1 MTNKTAAQVNDIS
14 DEEQEY
20 LERTALLGLE
30 YVLADFVREFHAA
43 TTRWERIAFPAMVIF
58 SLLAISGFW
67 LIYSI
72 TDDMHRMSQN
82 IDPQMSKNLGDM
94 SKNIATLTKSI
105 DNMDKNINQL
115 VVSIGEMN
123 SNMAKMQG
131 DISAISTELTAM
143 DPILQN
149 IAQMNQSIYA
159 MTWNTG
165 VMSNDMNRLN
175 QSIGKP
181 MRFMNN
187 FLP

>member
-1 MTNKTAAQVNDIS
+1 MMTETATQVNDIS

-30 YVLADFVREFHAA
+30 YVLADFVREFQSA
-43 TTRWERIAFPAMVIF
+43 TKRWERIAFPAMVIF
-58 SLLAISGFW
+58 ALLAISGFW

-72 TDDMHRMSQN
+72 TEDMHLMSQN
-82 IDPQMSKNLGDM
+82 LGGM
-94 SKNIATLTKSI
+94 SKNITTLTSKI
-105 DNMDKNINQL
+105 GHMDKNISQL
-115 VVSIGEMN
+115 VVSIDQMN
-123 SNMAKMQG
+123 SNIANMDVSISKIQG
-131 DISAISTELTAM
+131 NISGMSN
-143 DPILQN
+143 D
-149 IAQMNQSIYA
+149 IAQMNYSIYT

-165 VMSNDMNRLN
+165 VMSNDISRLN